1 MSQKITNM
9 RLLYKVAFLNFFQ
22 EDQIRSDPV
31 IGSQIQRIPSARRIG
46 SAFTAFEFSRG
57 FDVIVDKK
65 NNKVR
70 RRHSSNV
77 DASLFVIRDVN
88 LSFLTLWKHRQDLS

>member
-1 MSQKITNM
+1 M

-57 FDVIVDKK
+57 FDVIVDKIK
-65 NNKVR
+65 KDNKVR
-70 RRHSSNV
+70 RRHSRIPCRHSSNV
-77 DASLFVIRDVN
+77 DAS
-88 LSFLTLWKHRQDLS
+88 